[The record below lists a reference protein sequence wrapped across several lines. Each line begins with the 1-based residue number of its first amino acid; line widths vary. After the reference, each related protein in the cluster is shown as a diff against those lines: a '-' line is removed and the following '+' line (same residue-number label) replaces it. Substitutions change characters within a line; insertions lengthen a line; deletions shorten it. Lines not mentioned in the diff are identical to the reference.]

1 MTDSAYPHGMVEY
14 WKIGIVGTKSGKNR
28 CIVLLP
34 QLIIPIGG
42 KTPEFLY
49 DQQITNILAIKVREI
64 QVRLHGL
71 IGVFVLE

>member
-1 MTDSAYPHGMVEY
+1 MEY
-14 WKIGIVGTKSGKNR
+14 WKTGIVAIERGKNGR
-28 CIVLLP
+28 IVFSH
-34 QLIIPIGG
+34 QSIIPIGG

-64 QVRLHGL
+64 QVSLHGL